1 MASFSWKDLSGRQAG
16 GDSYRFGDITRIVVN
31 ATKGGIQKLRI
42 NFRSMLEPSHPDDSQ
57 SDQPSQ
63 PKILFRTFDDLLAHT
78 PVSAMDRP
86 HSLEMKRIWLS
97 FFNACFACGV
107 RSIQTGMLSAEDVED
122 CEPFLFLG
130 LPALAAS
137 ECCIRSVGRT
147 GLVLSDNTL
156 AKTTELSGDVEVAI
170 CAQMMELV
178 SAFEAA
184 QAASDTTRPLIDT
197 AELQV
202 LRIKVLHASGDAM
215 ICGNPQSDVLLNQLC
230 GKAVSIATQASQLVF
245 FRGAFML
252 VIEALKEHSRLKA
265 TDVVCSS
272 GLSAEGSAEGSA

>member
-1 MASFSWKDLSGRQAG
+1 MASLSWKERSGRKG
-16 GDSYRFGDITRIVVN
+16 GTDSYKFGDLTRIVVN
-31 ATKGGIQKLRI
+31 ATIGGYQKLQ
-42 NFRSMLEPSHPDDSQ
+42 FKFQSMLEPQSQ
-57 SDQPSQ
+57 SEQLPRQ
-63 PKILFRTFDDLLAHT
+63 KLLFGTFDDLLAHS
-78 PVSAMDRP
+78 PVPVTDRP
-86 HSLEMKRIWLS
+86 HSLEMQRIWLS

-107 RSIQTGMLSAEDVED
+107 RSIQTGILSSEDVED
-122 CEPFLFLG
+122 CEPYLFLG

-147 GLVLSDNTL
+147 GLVLSDNSL
-156 AKTTELSGDVEVAI
+156 AKASELSGDVEVSI

-184 QAASDTTRPLIDT
+184 QAATGTTGPLIDA

-202 LRIKVLHASGDAM
+202 LRVKVLHASGDAM

-252 VIEALKEHSRLKA
+252 VIEALREHSLRQA
-265 TDVVCSS
+265 TESKVVNTS
-272 GLSAEGSAEGSA
+272 GRSAEGSA